1 MLVQKTST
9 TPKAPKAQP
18 KKQKR
23 KISASEF
30 RSQLCVP
37 RRTVNALKSL
47 EDVKKAFS
55 LPINASGITKEQR
68 MAMDSAFD
76 FSGGYSAIFGSLTQH
91 GFDMGQYPL
100 TSFIGY
106 GVLQQIA
113 QQGLIRA
120 CIQTVADD
128 MTRMWIELKGGDDT
142 DGDKLN
148 HLKDLIDNKYHLREV
163 FHRAFVTTGYMG
175 GAFVYVKT
183 QSEQI
188 NLPLTYNDKNKE
200 LAKGEKISFIVVD
213 PVNTSPM
220 EYNCTNPLEED
231 YMKPRRWVVLSHEV
245 HSSRML
251 PIIDNEP
258 PTLLKPSYN
267 FLGIPQAQILWDY
280 VMHFNQ
286 CRVNA
291 QNLLKKISLLVV
303 QTDMDAILTS
313 QNGVAN
319 FDERM
324 NFLARYR
331 DNDSVF
337 VCDKSEEAVSN
348 VQTTISGCTDVV
360 RQALEMVAAI
370 NRTPAVKLLGISPS
384 GFNATG
390 ESDIRNYYDYVH
402 SKQELH
408 HDAVQKCIE
417 AIQLVEYGF
426 IDKSIGFDFVDL
438 NVENETAAAMTAQT
452 KIASLAQLLDRQ
464 VMSAEEM
471 RQAVKQDESLGLSFL
486 SDEIP
491 EDLKLADNEDF
502 MTDDPVSNV
511 FERMLKEQKN
521 GNQAENM
528 QSS

>member
-1 MLVQKTST
+1 MAVKKTATET
-9 TPKAPKAQP
+9 TKAQTKP
-18 KKQKR
+18 QR
-23 KISASEF
+23 KISPSEIQT
-30 RSQLCVP
+30 QLQVP
-37 RRTVNALKSL
+37 RRTINALKSL
-47 EDVKKAFS
+47 EEVKKAFS
-55 LPINASGITKEQR
+55 LPINASGITEKQR
-68 MAMDSAFD
+68 MAMDAAFD
-76 FSGGYSAIFGSLTQH
+76 NSGGFGAIFGSLTQH
-91 GFDMGQYPL
+91 ATEMGQYPL

-106 GVLQQIA
+106 GALQQVA

-142 DGDKLN
+142 DSDKLN
-148 HLKDLIDNKYHLREV
+148 HLKDLIDNKYNLREV

-183 QSEQI
+183 DSEKI
-188 NLPLTYNDKNKE
+188 ELPLVYSDISAELKKGKNIK
-200 LAKGEKISFIVVD
+200 FIVID

-220 EYNCTNPLEED
+220 EYNCTNPLEDD
-231 YMKPRRWVVLSHEV
+231 YMKPRRWIVLGHEV

-251 PIIDNEP
+251 AVIDNEP
-258 PTLLKPSYN
+258 PTLLKPNYN
-267 FLGIPQAQILWDY
+267 FLGIPQSQILWDY

-286 CRVNA
+286 CRINA

-303 QTDMDAILTS
+303 QTDMDSILSS
-313 QNGVAN
+313 QDGVAA
-319 FDERM
+319 FDSRM

-337 VCDKSEEAVSN
+337 VCDKTEEAVSN

-408 HDAVQKCIE
+408 HEQLQRCIE

-426 IDKSIGFDFVDL
+426 IDKSIGFEFVNL
-438 NVENETAAAMTAQT
+438 NVENEASAAMTAQT
-452 KIASLAQLLDRQ
+452 KITSLAQLLDRQ

-471 RQAVKQDESLGLSFL
+471 RQAVKQDDTLGLSFL
-486 SDEIP
+486 SDDLP
-491 EDLKLADNEDF
+491 EGEEDQDDFRTDEPNPF
-502 MTDDPVSNV
+502 M
-511 FERMLKEQKN
+511 KESAN
-521 GNQAENM
+521 GESENLP
-528 QSS
+528 SGGI